1 MQNLFLS
8 THAHTDCALSAAHSL
23 TLWLS
28 YKTKLTWLPTSLA
41 SRFFLPLSRSLSCCC
56 CCLLL
61 PAFFVLC
68 VPRCSLALSQLLLL
82 RFVVGFVPLTCL
94 LVFVLARFVL
104 CFCKTRTLLCYCCRW
119 CQIHTYEH
127 TCTRT
132 HKHTDVVAM
141 CEVYV
146 NMRWWNTGQMAN
158 VQCVNWNWKREIK
171 NCRKLYNKAT
181 KNKFKRS
188 TTTKTTVKC
197 NHKITY
203 THTHAHTHMNTS
215 VLEQTER
222 KIKYQQPRPARL
234 RPLYN

>member
-1 MQNLFLS
+1 MSLPLRWLPKQNKKIKSFAHVHWYWYAKLVFVYARTHRLRALCCPLS
-8 THAHTDCALSAAHSL
+8 LSVALLQNKAHVAAYQPSQPVFSASL
-23 TLWLS
+23 TLS
-28 YKTKLTWLPTSLA
+28 Q
-41 SRFFLPLSRSLSCCC
+41 
-56 CCLLL
+56 LLL
-61 PAFFVLC
+61 LLFVVVRLFFVLC

-127 TCTRT
+127 TCTHT
-132 HKHTDVVAM
+132 HTDVVAM

-181 KNKFKRS
+181 KNKF
-188 TTTKTTVKC
+188 
-197 NHKITY
+197 
-203 THTHAHTHMNTS
+203 
-215 VLEQTER
+215 
-222 KIKYQQPRPARL
+222 
-234 RPLYN
+234 